1 MSTKQTKI
9 DFRKSRKEL
18 FSAPTTKFVIVEVP
32 ELRYLMIDGA
42 GDPNTARSY
51 KEAIETLY
59 PVAYAIKFASKL
71 KLGRDYVVPPLEA
84 LWWAD
89 DMQDFIERRKD
100 RWLWTAMIMLPDWI
114 TSGLASSC
122 IETIERTE
130 RPPAI
135 SKLRIGALAEGSSVQ
150 IVHVG
155 AYDDEGPVLARLHH
169 EFMPANGLTYNGSHH
184 EIYLNDPR
192 KTPPNQ
198 LKTILRQPVKPA
210 SAKSRVG

>member
-1 MSTKQTKI
+1 MSTEKAKI
-9 DFRKSRKEL
+9 DFRKSCKEL
-18 FSAPTTKFVIVEVP
+18 FSAPTAKFVIIEVP

-42 GDPNTARSY
+42 GDPNTACSY

-71 KLGRDYVVPPLEA
+71 TLGRDYVVPPLEA

-89 DMQDFIERRKD
+89 HMKDFIDRRKD

-114 TSGLASSC
+114 TLELASSC
-122 IETIERTE
+122 IKTVQSTR

-135 SKLRIGALAEGSSVQ
+135 SKLRIGTLAEGRSVQ
-150 IVHVG
+150 ILHVG
-155 AYDDEGPVLARLHH
+155 AYDDEGPVLARMHH
-169 EFMPANGLTYNGSHH
+169 EFMPANGLTFNGSHH
-184 EIYLNDPR
+184 EIYLSDAR
-192 KTPPNQ
+192 KTSPDK

-210 SAKSRVG
+210 

>member
-1 MSTKQTKI
+1 MSTEKAKI
-9 DFRKSRKEL
+9 DIRKSRKEL
-18 FSAPTTKFVIVEVP
+18 FSAPTAKFVIIEVP

-89 DMQDFIERRKD
+89 DMNDFIDRRKD

-114 TSGLASSC
+114 TLELASSC
-122 IETIERTE
+122 IKTVQSTR

-135 SKLRIGALAEGSSVQ
+135 SKLRIGTLAEGRSVQ
-150 IVHVG
+150 ILHVG
-155 AYDDEGPVLARLHH
+155 AYDDEGPVLKRMHH
-169 EFMPANGLTYNGSHH
+169 EFMPANGLTFNGSHH
-184 EIYLNDPR
+184 EIYLSDAR
-192 KTPPNQ
+192 KTSPDK

-210 SAKSRVG
+210 

>member
-1 MSTKQTKI
+1 MSTENAKI

-18 FSAPTTKFVIVEVP
+18 FSAPAGKFVIVEVP

-42 GDPNTARSY
+42 GDPNSARSY

-89 DMQDFIERRKD
+89 DMNDFIGRRKD
-100 RWLWTAMIMLPDWI
+100 TWLWTAMIMLPDWI
-114 TSGLASSC
+114 SAELISGC
-122 IETIERTE
+122 IETLQSTK

-135 SKLRIGALAEGSSVQ
+135 ANLRIGTLAEGQSVQ
-150 IVHVG
+150 ILHVG

-169 EFMPANGLTYNGSHH
+169 EFMPANGLTFNGSHH
-184 EIYLNDPR
+184 EIYLSDAR
-192 KTPPNQ
+192 KTSPEK

-210 SAKSRVG
+210 

>member
-1 MSTKQTKI
+1 MSTEKSKI
-9 DFRKSRKEL
+9 DLRKSSREL
-18 FSAPTTKFVIVEVP
+18 FSAPTAKFVIIEVP

-89 DMQDFIERRKD
+89 DMDDFIDRRKD
-100 RWLWTAMIMLPDWI
+100 KWLWTAMIMLPDWI
-114 TSGLASSC
+114 APELASNC
-122 IETIERTE
+122 IETVRSKKH
-130 RPPAI
+130 PPAI
-135 SKLRIGALAEGSSVQ
+135 SKLRIGTLAEGRSVQ
-150 IVHVG
+150 ILHVG
-155 AYDDEGPVLARLHH
+155 AYDDEGPVLARMHR
-169 EFMPANGLTYNGSHH
+169 EFMPANGLTFNGSHH
-184 EIYLNDPR
+184 EIYLSDAR
-192 KTPPNQ
+192 KTSPEK

-210 SAKSRVG
+210 